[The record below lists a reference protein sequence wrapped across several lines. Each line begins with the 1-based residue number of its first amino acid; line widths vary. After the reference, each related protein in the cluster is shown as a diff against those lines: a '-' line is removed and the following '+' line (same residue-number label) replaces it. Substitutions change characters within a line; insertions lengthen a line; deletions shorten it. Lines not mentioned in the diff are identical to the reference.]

1 MHSASQNAKPRHCLP
16 KPQRRQGCEGPGLSV
31 GCWRGLGRERVV
43 AQPRQRSTQSVQR
56 KRLIGWLVAVQ
67 GPKDPQQQL
76 YAAVA
81 QRTAAYPSLEYE
93 TGHAEALVGDHL
105 SVTNERVEF
114 QRRLTDGEIA
124 RLRLKAGEVKRFE

>member
-1 MHSASQNAKPRHCLP
+1 MLRDSTAAFSKSTTSSSLA
-16 KPQRRQGCEGPGLSV
+16 V
-31 GCWRGLGRERVV
+31 G
-43 AQPRQRSTQSVQR
+43 QSVHR

-67 GPKDPQQQL
+67 GPKDPKQRL

-81 QRTAAYPSLEYE
+81 QRRQAYPSLEYE

>member
-1 MHSASQNAKPRHCLP
+1 VHNY
-16 KPQRRQGCEGPGLSV
+16 
-31 GCWRGLGRERVV
+31 
-43 AQPRQRSTQSVQR
+43 
-56 KRLIGWLVAVQ
+56 RLVGWLVAVQ
-67 GPKDPQQQL
+67 GPKDPMPRL

-81 QRTAAYPSLEYE
+81 QRKAYPSLEHE

-124 RLRLKAGEVKRFE
+124 RLGLKPGKVMRFE

>member
-1 MHSASQNAKPRHCLP
+1 LA
-16 KPQRRQGCEGPGLSV
+16 
-31 GCWRGLGRERVV
+31 RGLGERVTRWFLV
-43 AQPRQRSTQSVQR
+43 GATRLTHFWRWLVGAGLGACVCVGLWTLPRQRSTQSVHR

-81 QRTAAYPSLEYE
+81 QRKAAYPSLEYE

-105 SVTNERVEF
+105 SVMNERVEF

>member
-1 MHSASQNAKPRHCLP
+1 MSS
-16 KPQRRQGCEGPGLSV
+16 
-31 GCWRGLGRERVV
+31 
-43 AQPRQRSTQSVQR
+43 

-67 GPKDPQQQL
+67 GRKDPQQQL

-81 QRTAAYPSLEYE
+81 QRQAAYPSLEHE
-93 TGHAEALVGDHL
+93 TGHADVLVGDHL

>member
-1 MHSASQNAKPRHCLP
+1 MSS
-16 KPQRRQGCEGPGLSV
+16 
-31 GCWRGLGRERVV
+31 
-43 AQPRQRSTQSVQR
+43 

-67 GPKDPQQQL
+67 GRKDPQQQL

-81 QRTAAYPSLEYE
+81 QRKAAYPSLEYE

-105 SVTNERVEF
+105 SVTNEQVEF

-124 RLRLKAGEVKRFE
+124 RRPVPSRYHFTQGDKRPAGASLSSKIVCRAMRRGGSR

>member
-1 MHSASQNAKPRHCLP
+1 MSK
-16 KPQRRQGCEGPGLSV
+16 
-31 GCWRGLGRERVV
+31 
-43 AQPRQRSTQSVQR
+43 R
-56 KRLIGWLVAVQ
+56 KHPIGWLVAVQ
-67 GPKDPQQQL
+67 GPNDPQQQL

-81 QRTAAYPSLEYE
+81 QRKAYPSLEYE
-93 TGHAEALVGDHL
+93 TGHAEALVGNHL

>member
-1 MHSASQNAKPRHCLP
+1 MH
-16 KPQRRQGCEGPGLSV
+16 
-31 GCWRGLGRERVV
+31 
-43 AQPRQRSTQSVQR
+43 R

-67 GPKDPQQQL
+67 GPKDPQQL

-81 QRTAAYPSLEYE
+81 QRKAYPSLEYE

-114 QRRLTDGEIA
+114 QRRLTDVEIA
-124 RLRLKAGEVKRFE
+124 RLGLKAGEVKRFE

>member
-1 MHSASQNAKPRHCLP
+1 V
-16 KPQRRQGCEGPGLSV
+16 GL
-31 GCWRGLGRERVV
+31 WTL
-43 AQPRQRSTQSVQR
+43 PRQRSTQSVHR

-81 QRTAAYPSLEYE
+81 QRKAVYPSLEYE

>member
-1 MHSASQNAKPRHCLP
+1 VHNY
-16 KPQRRQGCEGPGLSV
+16 
-31 GCWRGLGRERVV
+31 
-43 AQPRQRSTQSVQR
+43 
-56 KRLIGWLVAVQ
+56 RLVGWLVAVQ
-67 GPKDPQQQL
+67 GPKDPVPRL

-81 QRTAAYPSLEYE
+81 QRKAYPSLEHE

-124 RLRLKAGEVKRFE
+124 RLGLKPGKVMRFE

>member
-1 MHSASQNAKPRHCLP
+1 MPR
-16 KPQRRQGCEGPGLSV
+16 
-31 GCWRGLGRERVV
+31 
-43 AQPRQRSTQSVQR
+43 
-56 KRLIGWLVAVQ
+56 
-67 GPKDPQQQL
+67 L

-81 QRTAAYPSLEYE
+81 QRRTPSLEHE

-124 RLRLKAGEVKRFE
+124 RLGLKAGEVKQFE

>member
-1 MHSASQNAKPRHCLP
+1 MSK
-16 KPQRRQGCEGPGLSV
+16 
-31 GCWRGLGRERVV
+31 
-43 AQPRQRSTQSVQR
+43 R
-56 KRLIGWLVAVQ
+56 KHPIGWLVAVQ

-81 QRTAAYPSLEYE
+81 QRKAAYPSLEYE
-93 TGHAEALVGDHL
+93 TGQHAEALVGDHL

-114 QRRLTDGEIA
+114 QRRLTNSEIA